1 MIFLI
6 SSCDYI
12 IPRKKIVDKA
22 IVTTTSKEYC
32 HYCRVGEYVVYVQ
45 YLNKKPVEK
54 RYRKYGLEKR
64 YGNVKN
70 KINGFKVGDTVYVYR
85 RPFHS
90 SVFIINNNNEKLILD
105 KTNYLTSKLKNK

>member
-12 IPRKKIVDKA
+12 IPRKTIVDKA
-22 IVTTTSKEYC
+22 IVTTTGKEYRG
-32 HYCRVGEYVVYVQ
+32 YGVGEYVIYVQ

-54 RYRKYGLEKR
+54 RHRKYGLEKR

-85 RPFHS
+85 LPFHS
-90 SVFIINNNNEKLILD
+90 SVFIINNDDEKLVLE
-105 KTNYLTSKLKNK
+105 KTNYLSSKLKKK

>member
-22 IVTTTSKEYC
+22 IVTTTGKVYSGYG
-32 HYCRVGEYVVYVQ
+32 VGKYVVYVQ

-54 RYRKYGLEKR
+54 RHHKYK
-64 YGNVKN
+64 YSNYKN
-70 KINGFKVGDTVYVYR
+70 KIKGFKVGDTVCVYR
-85 RPFHS
+85 HRFS
-90 SVFIINNNNEKLILD
+90 SNLFIINNQGEELILE
-105 KTNYLTSKLKNK
+105 KTNYLTFN